1 MGMSLPPAQSK
12 NGLILFRFSVC
23 HVQAFIL
30 SHELTPE
37 EEMSTC
43 LARQLSPLRPMIS
56 FGRAAK
62 ADPVCKP
69 EECVWY
75 WWKDVQWK
83 QPHTHLA
90 VLPVSL
96 PPGPTLSLLSVTPC
110 SIGEY
115 GTTTM

>member
-1 MGMSLPPAQSK
+1 
-12 NGLILFRFSVC
+12 
-23 HVQAFIL
+23 VQAFIL
-30 SHELTPE
+30 SHELTPKNQ
-37 EEMSTC
+37 MDTY

-75 WWKDVQWK
+75 WWKDMLWK
-83 QPHTHLA
+83 QPRTHLA

-96 PPGPTLSLLSVTPC
+96 PPGPTLFLSTVLQYV
-110 SIGEY
+110 IGEY
-115 GTTTM
+115 NTTTT

>member
-1 MGMSLPPAQSK
+1 M
-12 NGLILFRFSVC
+12 
-23 HVQAFIL
+23 QAFIL
-30 SHELTPE
+30 SHELTPKND
-37 EEMSTC
+37 MDTY

-90 VLPVSL
+90 VMPVSL
-96 PPGPTLSLLSVTPC
+96 PPGPTLSLLSVLPY
-110 SIGEY
+110 SIGGY
-115 GTTTM
+115 STTIR

>member
-1 MGMSLPPAQSK
+1 M
-12 NGLILFRFSVC
+12 
-23 HVQAFIL
+23 QAFIL
-30 SHELTPE
+30 SHELSDKKDMDTY
-37 EEMSTC
+37 

-75 WWKDVQWK
+75 WWKDICKRKKNMQIS
-83 QPHTHLA
+83 

-96 PPGPTLSLLSVTPC
+96 PPGATLA
-110 SIGEY
+110 
-115 GTTTM
+115 